1 MNDAV
6 PALLQSW
13 TNFYVIVG
21 SSAGAL
27 TGLQFVVMALI
38 SDTEAAGSMS
48 EVRAFGSPTV
58 VHFCAVLFIS
68 ATIAAPW
75 HSIENVGWNI
85 AICGAAGTVYILN
98 ALRHALR
105 QSHYKPDFGDWC
117 WYAAIPLASY
127 AALLGTGLALD
138 LHPEPLLFL
147 NAGIALVL
155 LYTGIHNA
163 WDTVTYIIVVTK
175 PAKGSKDKQ
184 ASTDRQFPENS

>member
-1 MNDAV
+1 MHDAV

-27 TGLQFVVMALI
+27 TGLQFVVMALV
-38 SDTEAAGSMS
+38 AQAGAPGSMA

-68 ATIAAPW
+68 ATLTAPW
-75 HSIENVGWNI
+75 HSVASVGLNI
-85 AICGAAGTVYILN
+85 GTLGAAGTLYILS

-105 QSHYKPDFGDWC
+105 HTKYKPDVGDWC
-117 WYAAIPLASY
+117 WYGAVPLASY
-127 AALLGTGLALD
+127 LALFFTGIV
-138 LHPEPLLFL
+138 LRSHAETLLFL
-147 NAGIALVL
+147 VAGIALVL

-163 WDTVTYIIVVTK
+163 WDTVTYIIMLQLPSARARQKESRSNTDS
-175 PAKGSKDKQ
+175 PAGS
-184 ASTDRQFPENS
+184 

>member
-1 MNDAV
+1 MHDSIRA
-6 PALLQSW
+6 ALDGW

-38 SDTEAAGSMS
+38 SEMQAAGSMS

-58 VHFCAVLFIS
+58 VHFCAVLFIA
-68 ATIAAPW
+68 ATLTAPW
-75 HSIENVGWNI
+75 HSVGNVGWNI
-85 AICGAAGTVYILN
+85 VACGAAGTVYILN

-105 QSHYKPDFGDWC
+105 QSHYTPDFGDWC

-127 AALLGTGLALD
+127 MALLVIGLALGS
-138 LHPEPLLFL
+138 HTEELLFL
-147 NAGIALVL
+147 IAGIALAL

-163 WDTVTYIIVVTK
+163 WDTVTYIIVMRK
-175 PAKGSKDKQ
+175 SSKT
-184 ASTDRQFPENS
+184 ARNERRP

>member
-1 MNDAV
+1 MHDAV

-27 TGLQFVVMALI
+27 TGLQFVVMALV
-38 SDTEAAGSMS
+38 AQAGAPGSMA

-68 ATIAAPW
+68 ATLTAPW
-75 HSIENVGWNI
+75 HAIASVGLNI
-85 AICGAAGTVYILN
+85 VALGAAGTLYILS

-105 QSHYKPDFGDWC
+105 HTQYKPDAGDWF
-117 WYAAIPLASY
+117 WYGAVPLASY
-127 AALLGTGLALD
+127 VALFFTGVALRW
-138 LHPEPLLFL
+138 HPETLLFL
-147 NAGIALVL
+147 VAGIALVL

-163 WDTVTYIIVVTK
+163 WDTVTYIIMLQLPSARARHK
-175 PAKGSKDKQ
+175 ESRSD
-184 ASTDRQFPENS
+184 TDSPPNS